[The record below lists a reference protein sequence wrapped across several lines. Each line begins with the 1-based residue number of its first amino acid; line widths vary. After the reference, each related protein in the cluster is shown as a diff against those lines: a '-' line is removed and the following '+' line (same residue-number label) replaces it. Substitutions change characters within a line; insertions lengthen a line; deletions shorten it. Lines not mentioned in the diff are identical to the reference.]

1 MPLTNI
7 VRDEILNDYELPLNF
22 VAYSP
27 CFRSEAGAAGKD
39 TRGMIRQ
46 HQFSKIEMV
55 SIVHPKDSDTKL
67 EEMTNHAEFILKE
80 LNLPYRVV
88 LLCSGDTG
96 FSSKKHMI
104 LKFGCLDKIM
114 DWVNIEKYH
123 LVQIVEIFNQ
133 EE

>member
-27 CFRSEAGAAGKD
+27 CFRSEAGAAGKN

-55 SIVHPKDSDTKL
+55 SIVHPKDSDSKL

-96 FSSKKHMI
+96 FSSK
-104 LKFGCLDKIM
+104 
-114 DWVNIEKYH
+114 NI
-123 LVQIVEIFNQ
+123 
-133 EE
+133 